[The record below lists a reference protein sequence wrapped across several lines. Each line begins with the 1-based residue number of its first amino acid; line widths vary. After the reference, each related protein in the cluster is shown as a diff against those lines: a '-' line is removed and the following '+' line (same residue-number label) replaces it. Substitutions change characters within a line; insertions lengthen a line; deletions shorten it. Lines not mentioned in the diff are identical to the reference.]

1 MYTYLYINRSR
12 IVITNCRW
20 EKCIKERDPRKA
32 SYNQDW
38 DGVFPNTY
46 VPSFQ
51 TASEVSGTDD
61 EVVKR
66 PSQTN
71 ISASHMLTED
81 LVKVLSSKKK
91 QMHSQ
96 AQNKPVK
103 KTRNKHYNQN
113 HNQNKPQPHPQ
124 PQPQPQ
130 LELEPEPEI
139 KSQRKPSI
147 VPKSLGLTKS
157 TDINDP
163 KAQTLEKS
171 SSVIIDKPTE
181 PNRPIA
187 QLDTFGKL
195 DLTSIITNNIPP
207 VLYVDTINTSYSI
220 SNRYSRNT
228 TGTMEDVSEPS
239 PAVQSKFE
247 AADTVKETIP
257 QSESLDPWASLISK
271 KEILTTKQDEAP
283 ISATF
288 GFKTPVITKSDRIE
302 TLKRMGERR
311 NTVGSLKEFG
321 LEALS
326 LISKGDA
333 RRQLSNIQ
341 QDAEGTDFDEGEK
354 MHILV
359 GVSQGGR
366 LLKDKVTL
374 FEESD
379 GEGRH

>member
-1 MYTYLYINRSR
+1 M
-12 IVITNCRW
+12 
-20 EKCIKERDPRKA
+20 
-32 SYNQDW
+32 
-38 DGVFPNTY
+38 
-46 VPSFQ
+46 PSFQ

-91 QMHSQ
+91 HSQ
-96 AQNKPVK
+96 TQSKPVK
-103 KTRNKHYNQN
+103 KTRNKNYNQN
-113 HNQNKPQPHPQ
+113 QYQNKTQSQPQSQPQSQSQAQLQ
-124 PQPQPQ
+124 PQPQ
-130 LELEPEPEI
+130 I

-157 TDINDP
+157 VDNADLKMQATD
-163 KAQTLEKS
+163 KS
-171 SSVIIDKPTE
+171 TSVLIDEPAE
-181 PNRPIA
+181 PNKPLVP
-187 QLDTFGKL
+187 LDPSRRL
-195 DLTSIITNNIPP
+195 DLTAIITNNIPP
-207 VLYVDTINTSYSI
+207 VLYVDTINTSYSF

-228 TGTMEDVSEPS
+228 TGTMEDISEPS
-239 PAVQSKFE
+239 SVVHSSKLE
-247 AADTVKETIP
+247 AANAVKETVP
-257 QSESLDPWASLISK
+257 QSDSLDPWTSLTSK
-271 KEILTTKQDEAP
+271 KEILSMKQNEAP

-288 GFKTPVITKSDRIE
+288 GFKTPVIMKSDRIE

-326 LISKGDA
+326 LISKGDP
-333 RRQLSNIQ
+333 RRQLPHIQ
-341 QDAEGTDFDEGEK
+341 QDGEGTDFEEGDK
-354 MHILV
+354 VHILV